1 LEPIPQTV
9 EAPSA
14 DDLRQRVL
22 GSFRGRVAPVPLPP
36 NYRLAMSVVA
46 VGMVMLP
53 LIYAWLVYLV
63 GYGVY
68 EYLVLM
74 PTPQFRGSGRAMLA
88 AWALWA
94 SPALVGGILLAFLV
108 KPLFARSAEAGRPR
122 MLRRDQEPLLF
133 EFVERVCQAVG
144 APLPKRIYVDASVN
158 AHAGLHRGLVSLVG
172 EDDLIL
178 ILGLPLLAGLSLQQ
192 TAGVLAHEFGHFS
205 QRAGMRISYLVRA
218 TNAWFARVVYQR
230 DEWDD
235 WMRRESA
242 GSENLFVK
250 LILGLSRGCI
260 WLTRRLLLGLMWAG
274 QAISCFMMRQME
286 YDADRY
292 EARLVGSS
300 TFEATMRDI
309 RRLGLSHQK
318 SLSDLEVS
326 WRENRLADS
335 LPDLI
340 RINRDRMPADV
351 RNELEKHARADRTQ
365 LFSTH
370 PADEER
376 CVNVRRE
383 TQPPVFQCDLPAT
396 SLFRDFAGLSR
407 AVTLDYYKEV
417 LGDAVKPDRLVAV
430 TEVVSRRDRS
440 EQESDALARFF
451 QNGFNALRPVC
462 FAGWGGAVMPTADS
476 VREARSQA
484 ERSLPEMVR
493 AGERYQKAF
502 HRMISVRQAEVVIGA
517 GFKVQPRDFDLPG
530 ADEGAV
536 RRAGETTRLRLK
548 TADDE
553 VTPHERVCAARLAAA
568 LGLLQDPDV
577 AARVDPEGEIRS
589 AAPHLLETAV
599 LLGGL
604 FKTLRELHVV
614 RAQVAA
620 LVPRFEG
627 NEQSEALQASL
638 RTREAKLKTLL
649 TTLHQ
654 LLDGVAYPF
663 DHADAGVTLQGY
675 VFPADPARLG
685 LVDLYSLSDHL
696 LERVYEVYYRVMAR
710 LAHAAEKLEEAVGLE
725 PLPMPGVQEA

>member
-1 LEPIPQTV
+1 LEPIAQTV
-9 EAPSA
+9 EAPSTL
-14 DDLRQRVL
+14 DLRQRVL

-53 LIYAWLVYLV
+53 LVYAYMVYLV
-63 GYGVY
+63 AYGVY
-68 EYLVLM
+68 DYLVLM
-74 PTPQFRGSGRAMLA
+74 PTPQFHGSGRAMLA

-94 SPALVGGILLAFLV
+94 SPAVIGGILLAFLV

-122 MLRRDQEPLLF
+122 MVRRDQEPLLF

-172 EDDLIL
+172 EDDLVL
-178 ILGLPLLAGLSLQQ
+178 TLGLPLLAGLSLQQ
-192 TAGVLAHEFGHFS
+192 MAGVLAHEFGHFS
-205 QRAGMRISYLVRA
+205 QRAGMRMSYLVRA

-235 WMRRESA
+235 WMRREAS
-242 GSENLFVK
+242 GSESLLIM
-250 LILGLSRGCI
+250 LILGVARGCI
-260 WLTRRLLLGLMWAG
+260 WLTRKLLLGLMWVG

-309 RRLGLSHQK
+309 RILGLSHQK
-318 SLSDLEVS
+318 SMSDLEVS

-335 LPDLI
+335 LPDLT
-340 RINRDRMPADV
+340 RVNRDRMPADV
-351 RNELEKHARADRTQ
+351 RRELDKHAQQDRTK

-376 CVNVRRE
+376 CVSVRRE
-383 TQPPVFQCDLPAT
+383 TLPPVFQSDLPAT

-407 AVTLDYYKEV
+407 AVTLDYYKEM
-417 LGDAVKPDRLVAV
+417 LGDAVKPERLVPV
-430 TEVVSRRDRS
+430 TEVVSRRDRFD
-440 EQESDALARFF
+440 QESDALARFF
-451 QNGFNALRPVC
+451 QNAFTGLRPVC
-462 FAGWGGAVMPTADS
+462 FAGWGGPATVDS
-476 VREARSQA
+476 VRAARSEA
-484 ERSLPEMVR
+484 ERCLPEMVR

-502 HRMISVRQAEVVIGA
+502 RRMVSVRQAEVVIGA
-517 GFKVQPRDFDLPG
+517 GFKVQPKEFDLPG

-548 TADDE
+548 AADDE
-553 VTPHERVCAARLAAA
+553 LTPHERACAARLAAS
-568 LGLLQDPDV
+568 LGLLQDPDL
-577 AARVDPEGEIRS
+577 AARVDPDGEIRS
-589 AAPHLLETAV
+589 EAPRLLETAS

-604 FKTLRELHVV
+604 FKSLRELHVV

-620 LVPRFEG
+620 LVPRLEG
-627 NEQSEALQASL
+627 NEKSEALQASL
-638 RTREAKLKTLL
+638 RTRETKLKTLL
-649 TTLHQ
+649 TTFHQ

-675 VFPADPARLG
+675 LFLADPSRLG
-685 LVDLYSLSDHL
+685 LVDLYSLSEHL
-696 LERVYEVYYRVMAR
+696 LERIYEVYYRVMAR

-725 PLPMPGVQEA
+725 PLPLPGAQEA